1 MAVANAGDWT
11 QLQLLSVENADAW
24 TILVPHLFADV
35 HGVDLDIN
43 RFPLH
48 ALGLRSSDLSEFT
61 AEATEMTPIANQ
73 PQGHCP

>member
-1 MAVANAGDWT
+1 VSVANAGDWT
-11 QLQLLSVENADAW
+11 QLQLLGVENADAG

-35 HGVDLDIN
+35 HGVNLDIN

-48 ALGLRSSDLSEFT
+48 ALGLRGSDLNELT
-61 AEATEMTPIANQ
+61 ATAMDMTPIANQ